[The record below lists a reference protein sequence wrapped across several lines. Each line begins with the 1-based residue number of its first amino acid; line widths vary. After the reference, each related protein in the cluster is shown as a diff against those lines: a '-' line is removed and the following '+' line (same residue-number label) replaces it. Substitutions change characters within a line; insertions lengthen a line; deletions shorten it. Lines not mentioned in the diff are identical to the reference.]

1 MNRDEFLNKSFKIP
15 VYPVIPV
22 DSFLDEN
29 CFENYSKMFC
39 PHETKPEIIM
49 KLRILYHGNCF
60 DGVSSAAI
68 FTKFYKT
75 KIHADAEVFYTP
87 TMHRAG
93 NAFDREQFDGEENAI
108 VDFKYCADERL
119 TWWFDHH
126 QSAFLSEEDREH
138 FLADTSG
145 KKFLDTTSKSC
156 AEFIARI
163 AKEKFGFEDE
173 SLAELIEWAHIIDG
187 ALYES
192 AAQCVE
198 LRSPAL
204 KLMQVIE
211 GEKDA
216 NFVEKIIHDLTEK
229 SLDEIVESP
238 EIQAKLKP
246 ILQQHWRT
254 VELIKEKAAY
264 DRGVVSF
271 DLTDEK
277 IDGYNKFIPYYFYP
291 ETTYNV
297 ALTQSDFRTKISVGS
312 NPWAPRPR
320 LHNIAEICE
329 RYGGGGHAVVGAV
342 SLKPDALEKG
352 KRIMKEIIEEL
363 RFDD

>member
-1 MNRDEFLNKSFKIP
+1 
-15 VYPVIPV
+15 
-22 DSFLDEN
+22 
-29 CFENYSKMFC
+29 
-39 PHETKPEIIM
+39 M

-68 FTKFYKT
+68 FTKFYRS
-75 KIHADAEVFYTP
+75 KINESAEIFYTP

-93 NAFDREQFDGEENAI
+93 NAFDQDQFDGDENAI
-108 VDFKYCADERL
+108 VDFKYSADERL

-126 QSAFLSEEDREH
+126 QSAFLSESDEKH
-138 FLADTSG
+138 FLADRSG

-156 AEFIARI
+156 AEFIARV
-163 AKEKFGFEDE
+163 AKEKFGYEDE

-192 AAQCVE
+192 PAQCVE
-198 LRSPAL
+198 LRSSAL

-211 GEKDA
+211 GEKDST
-216 NFVEKIIHDLTEK
+216 FCEKIIRDLTEK
-229 SLDEIVESP
+229 SLDEVVESA
-238 EIQAKLKP
+238 EIKAKLEP
-246 ILQQHWRT
+246 ILEQHWDT
-254 VELIKEKAAY
+254 VDLIRRKAKY
-264 DRGVVSF
+264 ERGVVRF
-271 DLTDEK
+271 DLTEDG

-297 ALTQSDFRTKISVGS
+297 ALTQSAFRTKISVGS
-312 NPWAPRPR
+312 NPWSPRPR

-342 SLKPDALEKG
+342 SLKPEDLELG
-352 KRIMKEIIEEL
+352 KKYMREIIEEL
-363 RFDD
+363 QFED

>member
-1 MNRDEFLNKSFKIP
+1 MRATDTCGLLK
-15 VYPVIPV
+15 
-22 DSFLDEN
+22 L
-29 CFENYSKMFC
+29 
-39 PHETKPEIIM
+39 M

-68 FTKFYKT
+68 FTKFYRA
-75 KIHADAEVFYTP
+75 KIDPLAEVAYTP

-93 NAFDREQFDGEENAI
+93 NAFDREQFDGDENAI
-108 VDFKYCADERL
+108 VDFKYCPDERL

-126 QSAFLSEEDREH
+126 QSAFLSPSDEQH

-163 AKEKFGFEDE
+163 AKEKFDFEDE

-192 AAQCVE
+192 PAQCVE
-198 LRSPAL
+198 LRSSAL

-211 GEKDA
+211 GEKDPA
-216 NFVEKIIHDLTEK
+216 FVEKIIRSLTART
-229 SLDEIVESP
+229 LDEIVESN
-238 EIQAKLKP
+238 EIQAKLEP
-246 ILQQHWRT
+246 ILERHWST
-254 VELIKEKAAY
+254 VSLIKQRAKYE
-264 DRGVVSF
+264 RGVVTF
-271 DLTDEK
+271 DLTGTDIE
-277 IDGYNKFIPYYFYP
+277 GYNKFIPYYFYP
-291 ETTYNV
+291 ETTYV
-297 ALTQSDFRTKISVGS
+297 VSLSQSEYRTKISVGS

-320 LHNIAEICE
+320 THNIAEICE

-342 SLKPDALEKG
+342 SLKPEELELG
-352 KRIMKEIIEEL
+352 KQYMRAIIEEL
-363 RFDD
+363 RFAD